1 MNRGDLPHGLDEKR
15 IFNFIIDIMPD
26 LEILQM
32 VATRRRGGKSIESSS
47 VVLRD
52 VRYLQH
58 GGTGPCINLHFKR

>member
-1 MNRGDLPHGLDEKR
+1 
-15 IFNFIIDIMPD
+15 MPD

-32 VATRRRGGKSIESSS
+32 AAARRRGEKSIQSST

-58 GGTGPCINLHFKR
+58 AGMGPCINLHFKR

>member
-1 MNRGDLPHGLDEKR
+1 
-15 IFNFIIDIMPD
+15 MPD

-58 GGTGPCINLHFKR
+58 GGMGHCINLHFKR

>member
-1 MNRGDLPHGLDEKR
+1 MNRGDLPHGLDEWS
-15 IFNFIIDIMPD
+15 IFNFSIDIMPD

-32 VATRRRGGKSIESSS
+32 VAAERKGEKSIESST

-58 GGTGPCINLHFKR
+58 GGMEPCINLHFKR

>member
-1 MNRGDLPHGLDEKR
+1 
-15 IFNFIIDIMPD
+15 MPD

-32 VATRRRGGKSIESSS
+32 VATERKGEKSIESST

-58 GGTGPCINLHFKR
+58 GGMEPCINLHFKR